1 MLVSN
6 LNFQKYETVKN
17 GFQCLAK
24 IRYNDIGHECQL
36 TWVDEKTI
44 KVHFSEK
51 VRAITKGQSAVFY
64 ENDDIVVGG
73 IIV

>member
-73 IIV
+73 III